1 MSSIFKYFFKLMVL
15 IFSVLF
21 FITSNLFFFFRTLLW
36 DWKIPTPK
44 KFSIFNEYYI
54 RHFDGIV
61 YYKTFIHYVY
71 KYKGYKKS
79 IFK

>member
-1 MSSIFKYFFKLMVL
+1 MTYAFKYFFKLLVL
-15 IFSVLF
+15 IFSILF
-21 FITSNLFFFFRTLLW
+21 FLISNVFFLLKTFLW

-44 KFSIFNEYYI
+44 RFVIYNEHYI

-61 YYKTFIHYVY
+61 YYKTFVHYVY